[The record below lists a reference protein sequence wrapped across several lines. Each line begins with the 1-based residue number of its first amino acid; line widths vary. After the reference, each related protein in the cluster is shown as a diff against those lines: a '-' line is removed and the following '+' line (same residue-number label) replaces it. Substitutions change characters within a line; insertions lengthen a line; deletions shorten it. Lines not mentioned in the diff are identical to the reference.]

1 MIWNWQWHLF
11 FIHRRLERM
20 IEQSL
25 PTVSSINS
33 TLFLS
38 STGLVVV
45 LFEKSRTFGRREVAT
60 HFSTPTK
67 SLIFVRRLKN
77 LFFLVEQLL
86 FFCPTKNSEHNS
98 LCHKTRKNS
107 RRRSSTLNC
116 VWLLLRNFLPK
127 NITKIGTVLRERSS
141 MISSNKMLILYLCSK
156 EFTSKLY

>member
-38 STGLVVV
+38 SSGLVVV
-45 LFEKSRTFGRREVAT
+45 FFEKSRTFGRREVAT

-107 RRRSSTLNC
+107 RRRSILNC
-116 VWLLLRNFLPK
+116 IWLLLGNFLPK
-127 NITKIGTVLRERSS
+127 NITKIGNIKERSF
-141 MISSNKMLILYLCSK
+141 MISSNKMLISYLRSK
-156 EFTSKLY
+156 VFTPKL

>member
-38 STGLVVV
+38 SSGLVVV
-45 LFEKSRTFGRREVAT
+45 FEKSRTWKKGSGDSFFNTNEKLDFCPTSQKSFLFGGT
-60 HFSTPTK
+60 T
-67 SLIFVRRLKN
+67 
-77 LFFLVEQLL
+77 

-107 RRRSSTLNC
+107 RRHSILNC
-116 VWLLLRNFLPK
+116 VWLLLGNFLPK
-127 NITKIGTVLRERSS
+127 NITKVGNIKRDLPWFRAIKCLTHTCAQKYSH
-141 MISSNKMLILYLCSK
+141 LC
-156 EFTSKLY
+156 KLQ